1 MMRETVGG
9 SEGHRKGH
17 RPCNI
22 RRTLPSIGWRTPRCN
37 KTRTQNTG
45 QFQYDTTMHLC
56 ALLMLMLL
64 WVYTLTARGHFNS
77 THRSVQQGL
86 SRLSL

>member
-1 MMRETVGG
+1 MGGGMMRETVGG

-22 RRTLPSIGWRTPRCN
+22 RRTLPSMGWRTPQCN

-45 QFQYDTTMHLC
+45 RFQ
-56 ALLMLMLL
+56 
-64 WVYTLTARGHFNS
+64 
-77 THRSVQQGL
+77 
-86 SRLSL
+86 